1 MVLSSTAVEP
11 SVYGLGGSGGI
22 PSANNVVMTYPMA
35 ASASLSRGDWVKLA
49 SATAGTISKCTATSD
64 NPIGIAFVDID
75 NSSGSA
81 SDKYAPVLRKGFAYV
96 DAVITASGT
105 YDEPVTIDSAMY
117 LAGSAQATA
126 DVGQRLTATTDTA
139 VGTEV
144 LARALDA
151 VTTPST
157 TAVYK
162 IRVYIDRLSKAVIV
176 E

>member
-1 MVLSSTAVEP
+1 MTLSSTNEP
-11 SVYGLGGSGGI
+11 TVYGLGGSGGI
-22 PSANNVVMTYPMA
+22 PSKNNVVLTYPMA
-35 ASASLSRGDWVKLA
+35 ATASLSRGDFVKLS
-49 SATAGTISKCTATSD
+49 SATAGTVDKCTATSD
-64 NPIGIAFVDID
+64 NPIGIAFVDVD
-75 NSSGSA
+75 NTSGAA
-81 SDKYAPVLRKGFAYV
+81 SDKYAPVLRQGFAYV

-105 YDEPVTIDSAMY
+105 YDEPITIDSAMY
-117 LAGSAQATA
+117 LAGSAQAAA

-139 VGTEV
+139 VGTVV
-144 LARALDA
+144 LARAFDA